1 MRTQR
6 PSKAFVTIVVLAAAL
21 VQAAVAQTSGK
32 QSQISHVLLVSIDG
46 MHAVDYMNCSQGV
59 KGINGGQPYCTNLA
73 KLGAT
78 AVNYLDTSTSR
89 PSDSFPGLMAIMTGG
104 TPRTMGVFYDV
115 AYDRVYAP
123 PQKTTGN
130 GLKGG
135 PCTVG
140 RANGTSSGYEEGIDI
155 NQKFLN
161 GIDGISTK
169 NGDGG
174 INSIDPARLI
184 RDPFNNCLP

>member
-6 PSKAFVTIVVLAAAL
+6 PLKAFVSILFLAAAM
-21 VQAAVAQTSGK
+21 VQAVVAQTSGK

-115 AYDRVYAP
+115 AYDRV
-123 PQKTTGN
+123 
-130 GLKGG
+130 L
-135 PCTVG
+135 
-140 RANGTSSGYEEGIDI
+140 RASAENHG
-155 NQKFLN
+155 QR
-161 GIDGISTK
+161 
-169 NGDGG
+169 
-174 INSIDPARLI
+174 P
-184 RDPFNNCLP
+184 